1 MSASRE
7 AILERLRGGASVSG
21 EALAGELGVS
31 RVAVG
36 KHVSALRTMGYVIE
50 AIPGSGYQLVDAPD
64 APLPLEVEPLLESG
78 FWTRLEGGG
87 ETGST
92 NDDARALA
100 RAGAGQGTVIL
111 ASRQTAG
118 RGRLGRTW
126 ASPQGGVYL
135 SAVLRPEVGPS
146 EVGALALVV
155 ALGAATGIER
165 LGASPRLK
173 WPNDLLLE
181 DGKLAGVL
189 LEMTAESDRVDWVVA
204 GIGLNVRRPEGALPE
219 AAYLSDVVPGIRIPQ
234 ATAAVLEGI
243 SMAYTEWAD
252 AGFESLRERY
262 ERRSALDGREVT
274 VSGLDGRVLAQGV
287 ASGVDAGGRLRVRE
301 DGVERFV
308 AAGDVTL
315 RRPFERS

>member
-1 MSASRE
+1 MSGSRE
-7 AILERLRGGASVSG
+7 AVLARLRCGASVSG
-21 EALAGELGVS
+21 EVLAGELGVS

-36 KHVSALRTMGYVIE
+36 KHVSALRAMGY
-50 AIPGSGYQLVDAPD
+50 AIVAVPGSGYRLVDAPD
-64 APLPLEVEPLLESG
+64 APLPLEVGPLIADG
-78 FWTRLEGGG
+78 FWTRLEGGQ

-100 RAGAGQGTVIL
+100 RAGAGQGTVVL

-126 ASPQGGVYL
+126 VSPRGGAYL
-135 SAVLRPEVGPS
+135 SAVLRPKVGPS

-155 ALGAATGIER
+155 ALGSATGIER

-181 DGKLAGVL
+181 RGKLAGVL
-189 LEMTAESDRVDWVVA
+189 LEMAAESDRVDWVVA
-204 GIGLNVRRPEGALPE
+204 GIGLNVQRPEDAPPE
-219 AAYLSDVVPGIRIPQ
+219 AAYLSDVVPGVRIPQ
-234 ATAAVLEGI
+234 AAAAVLDGI
-243 SMAYTEWAD
+243 AQAYKEWAD
-252 AGFESLRERY
+252 DGFESLRQEY

-274 VSGLDGRVLAQGV
+274 VSGLDGRVLAAGV
-287 ASGVDAGGRLRVRE
+287 ASGVDASGCLRVRE
-301 DGVERFV
+301 ADGAERFV

-315 RRPFERS
+315 RRPVSG